1 MLGLMTILALAGPT
15 GDPEPPY
22 SRWVNDYH
30 HLAIDCD
37 FITHSFGR
45 NAAWGLWRM
54 PFGQVEFAISEPL
67 PDGDSILT
75 FSCHDGTDC
84 IQQGA
89 LDATPERIGRHE
101 VPFKSQD
108 VIKELPAELAA
119 IELSCAVAE
128 IEARDAET
136 SGN

>member
-1 MLGLMTILALAGPT
+1 MLGLITILALAGPT

-54 PFGQVEFAISEPL
+54 PFDQVDWMLSEPG
-67 PDGDSILT
+67 PDGGLILT
-75 FSCHDGTDC
+75 FTCLDDTAC
-84 IQQGA
+84 IQQGE
-89 LDATPERIGRHE
+89 LKDTPERISRHE
-101 VPFKSQD
+101 VPIKSAD
-108 VIKELPAELAA
+108 RIEGFEAIAAAVSAGCALAEAELP
-119 IELSCAVAE
+119 
-128 IEARDAET
+128 
-136 SGN
+136 

>member
-1 MLGLMTILALAGPT
+1 MLGLITILALAGPT

-54 PFGQVEFAISEPL
+54 PFEQVDWELSEPG
-67 PDGDSILT
+67 PDGELILT
-75 FSCHDGTDC
+75 VSCLDGTAC

-89 LDATPERIGRHE
+89 LNDTPERVSRHE
-101 VPFKSQD
+101 VPIKSAD
-108 VIKELPAELAA
+108 RIEGLDAIAA
-119 IELSCAVAE
+119 AVSAGCAVAE
-128 IEARDAET
+128 AEL
-136 SGN
+136 S